1 MKKHIF
7 ATLALG
13 IVAGLSLSTQ
23 IVLAD
28 SIHPISREMGSGT
41 RSAFVEIF
49 GIQKEV
55 KGKKIDATTIK
66 AEVTNSTGV
75 MMTSIANSKNAIGYI
90 SLGSLND
97 TIKALKIDGI
107 APSVE
112 NINNKSYKVSRPFN
126 VVTKAGVDSELAQDF
141 LTYAVGAREIIQKAG
156 YIVDSKAKA
165 VESKKPSGKLIIAG
179 SSSVTPLM
187 EKLAESYKSV
197 NPNATLEILQ
207 SDSTTGINSV
217 LDGIADIGMVSR
229 ELKDTEVKK
238 GLKVQVLAT
247 DGLAVIVNKNN
258 ALDSL
263 SKEQVKKVFMGEI
276 TDWEEVK

>member
-1 MKKHIF
+1 MKKHTF
-7 ATLALG
+7 TKLALG
-13 IVAGLSLSTQ
+13 IVAGLTLGANTL
-23 IVLAD
+23 LAD

-41 RSAFVEIF
+41 RGAFVEIF

-55 KGKKIDATTIK
+55 KGKKIDATTTK

-75 MMTSIANSKNAIGYI
+75 MITSIANSKNAIGYI

-97 TIKALKIDGI
+97 TIKAIKVDGV

-112 NINNKSYKVSRPFN
+112 NINNKSYKISRPFN
-126 VVTKAGVDSELAQDF
+126 VVTKAGKDSALAEDF
-141 LTYAVGAREIIQKAG
+141 LGYAINAKSVIQKAG
-156 YIVDSKAKA
+156 YIANKDSKFS
-165 VESKKPSGKLIIAG
+165 SKKPSGKLVIAG

-229 ELKDTEVKK
+229 EVKDTELKK

-247 DGLAVIVNKNN
+247 DGLAIIVNKAN
-258 ALDSL
+258 ALDNI
-263 SKEQVKKVFMGEI
+263 SKESVKKIFMGEV
-276 TDWEEVK
+276 TKWEEVK